1 MSLPELPRPDA
12 IDQVRARI
20 AAHIVETPVIDWPA
34 ADVAAATGVA
44 LDLSVK
50 LELFQRAGSFK
61 ARGALNNILTL
72 SADQRARGVTAVSAG
87 NHAIATAFAAR
98 AADSHAKV
106 VMAANAS
113 PFRIAQCRAVG
124 ADVVLADDIAAA
136 FAEVR
141 RIADAEG
148 RALIHPFRGMT
159 THMGPATLAREWLGQ
174 APDLDALVV
183 PVGGGG
189 LICGIALAVKSLKP
203 SCRIFGVEPT
213 GAASMGAAFHA
224 GRPVDTAPHA
234 TIADSLAP
242 PPPADA
248 DSLAICQAYVDDFVT
263 VSDADTRAAMRVML
277 AHLKLAVEPAP
288 ATGLAAMIGPLA
300 ARLAGRKTGLL
311 ICGANIDAA
320 HFQALISTHE

>member
-20 AAHIVETPVIDWPA
+20 ADHVIETPVIDWPA
-34 ADVAAATGVA
+34 ADMAAATGVA

-61 ARGALNNILTL
+61 ARGAVNNVLSL

-98 AADSHAKV
+98 AAGSHAKV
-106 VMAANAS
+106 VMAANAN
-113 PFRIAQCRAVG
+113 PFRIAQCQALG
-124 ADVVLADDIAAA
+124 AEVVLAEDVAAA
-136 FAEVR
+136 FTAVR
-141 RIADAEG
+141 QIADAEG
-148 RALIHPFRGMT
+148 RAFIHPFLGMT

-174 APDLDALVV
+174 APDLEALVV

-189 LICGIALAVKSLKP
+189 LICGIAMAVKSLKP
-203 SCRIFGVEPT
+203 HCRIFGVEPS
-213 GAASMGAAFHA
+213 GAASMGAAFRA

-248 DSLAICQAYVDDFVT
+248 DNLAICQAYVDDFVT
-263 VSDADTRAAMRVML
+263 VSDADMRAAMRVML
-277 AHLKLAVEPAP
+277 GHLKLAVEPAP
-288 ATGLAAMIGPLA
+288 AAGLAAITGPLA
-300 ARLAGRKTGLL
+300 GPLAGLKTGLL
-311 ICGANIDAA
+311 ICGANIDAG
-320 HFQALISTHE
+320 HFQALIATDG